1 MSHVASSM
9 ISSKHPD
16 AKAIATKQ
24 QAITQQL
31 KNLQK
36 MAAAR
41 QQNLMDSIC
50 RHEYFS
56 ESDELEQW
64 MKDNMLAATSE
75 DYGQDYE
82 HLLVRLAY
90 LLVRILN

>member
-1 MSHVASSM
+1 MNHIATSM
-9 ISSKHPD
+9 INSKHPD
-16 AKAIATKQ
+16 AKAIAVKQ
-24 QAITQQL
+24 QAISQQL

-36 MAAAR
+36 TAAAR

-50 RHEYFS
+50 RHEYCS

-64 MKDNMLAATSE
+64 IKDNMQAATSE

-82 HLLVRLAY
+82 HLLVRLVY
-90 LLVRILN
+90 LFV